1 MVYTNLSP
9 TEFYLC
15 TFHEL
20 SIILEGYSKR
30 QDTKYDEMICLAYN
44 IVALDRTKKLPK
56 IDELLSKKKS
66 KTRKKS
72 AIDMLDDIKK
82 AFK

>member
-1 MVYTNLSP
+1 MAYTNLSP
-9 TEFYLC
+9 SEFYQC

-20 SIILEGYSKR
+20 SIILEGYGKR
-30 QDTKYDEMICLAYN
+30 QDVRYDEMICLAYN

-56 IDELLSKKKS
+56 IDELLSTKKSKPKKKS
-66 KTRKKS
+66 
-72 AIDMLDDIKK
+72 AVDMLEDIRK